1 MLMPGIDGVSSNAFD
16 TSSTYWMLVDTKS
29 PLEVKNVAIR
39 RSINESLQLL
49 PYTVWVLQAN
59 GLYDAF
65 RKLKRKPSLYCMQ
78 EIKMRIIIHED
89 FNKKV
94 AIYYQLES

>member
-39 RSINESLQLL
+39 RSINESL
-49 PYTVWVLQAN
+49 
-59 GLYDAF
+59 
-65 RKLKRKPSLYCMQ
+65 
-78 EIKMRIIIHED
+78 
-89 FNKKV
+89 
-94 AIYYQLES
+94 